1 MRSCRWPSSAIALLL
16 TATVGEAAADEP
28 KKQPI
33 PPDEVSGMERP
44 AREPGELGRDI
55 AHAAL
60 FLPRSLV
67 EILIFTTGEVAAI
80 VEDEQVI
87 PRAKELINVR
97 EGTIAFFPTFFLET
111 GMTPNVGARVIA
123 NFGDVTSSLRGGYG
137 GIDTNVVEARFRVS
151 FDSPV
156 PAALSIEGF
165 HDARTGLAFL
175 GVGQRPFEDERNHYL
190 GEPRAGLFRE
200 QRDRGVLSFG
210 VRAGDSQEVF
220 VSTSFLQR
228 TTRNPRASTAGI
240 GEVFAPESLP
250 GAFGD
255 LRVSYT
261 ELAFRQDT
269 RPSRHAM
276 ATGALLELYGG
287 YAQQLSLG
295 NASWARGGVLV
306 AGFFPV
312 YRKTNVIS
320 PRIALDG
327 LAHLGGGPVPFRELV
342 GQSTFRGPDNRRDQV
357 SLVASL
363 DYRWQIVRYVAARLF
378 VDGATVGPSVPE
390 LDFRH
395 VRPAIGFGI
404 DLYGSAADLGRI
416 AFAYSPEAVSFLFAF
431 GAPAGFGDRQHRD

>member
-1 MRSCRWPSSAIALLL
+1 MRSCRWPCSAIALLL
-16 TATVGEAAADEP
+16 TVTSEAAADEP
-28 KKQPI
+28 KKQPV
-33 PPDEVSGMERP
+33 PPEEVSGIERP

-67 EILIFTTGEVAAI
+67 EILVFTTGEVAAI

-87 PRAKELINVR
+87 PRAKELINVP
-97 EGTIAFFPTFFLET
+97 EGTVALFPTFFLET
-111 GMTPNVGARVIA
+111 GMTPNVGARIIA

-137 GIDTNVVEARFRVS
+137 GIDTNVVEGRFR
-151 FDSPV
+151 FAMTSPW

-175 GVGQRPFEDERNHYL
+175 GVGQRPFEDERNQYL

-200 QRDRGVLSFG
+200 RRDRALASFG
-210 VRAGDSQEVF
+210 ARVGNSQEVF

-228 TTRNPRASTAGI
+228 RTENPRGSTTGI
-240 GEVFAPESLP
+240 GEVFAPDSVP

-255 LRVSYT
+255 LRISYT
-261 ELAFRQDT
+261 ELAIRQDT

-276 ATGALLELYGG
+276 ATGVLLEVYGG
-287 YAQQLSLG
+287 FAQQLSLG
-295 NASWARGGVLV
+295 SASWARSGILV
-306 AGFFPV
+306 ASFFPV

-327 LAHLGGGPVPFRELV
+327 LAHLDGGPVPFRELV
-342 GQSTFRGPDNRRDQV
+342 GQPTFRGPDNRRDDV

-378 VDGATVGPSVPE
+378 VDGATVGPSVRE

-404 DLYGSAADLGRI
+404 DLHGSAADLGRI
-416 AFAYSPEAVSFLFAF
+416 AFSYSPEAVSFLFAF